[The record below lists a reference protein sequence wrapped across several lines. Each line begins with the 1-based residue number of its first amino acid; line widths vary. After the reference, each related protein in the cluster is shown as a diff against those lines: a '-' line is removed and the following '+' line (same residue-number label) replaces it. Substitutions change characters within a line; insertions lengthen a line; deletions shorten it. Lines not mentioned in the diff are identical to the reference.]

1 MNCYDLVT
9 SQFLIITCITLFLYN
24 FAVDSP
30 IDDIP
35 VDSPVESEDENS
47 LDESGKG

>member
-9 SQFLIITCITLFLYN
+9 SQFLITCIRLFLYN

>member
-9 SQFLIITCITLFLYN
+9 SQFLITCITLFLYN

-35 VDSPVESEDENS
+35 VDSPGESEDENS

>member
-9 SQFLIITCITLFLYN
+9 SQFLITCIILFLYN

>member
-9 SQFLIITCITLFLYN
+9 SQFLITCITFFIYN

>member
-1 MNCYDLVT
+1 MLWSRDISVFDYMYYIV
-9 SQFLIITCITLFLYN
+9 LYN

-47 LDESGKG
+47 QDESGKG

>member
-9 SQFLIITCITLFLYN
+9 SQYLITCITLFLYN